1 MVPLGASVPACVSSC
16 LPSYSYDSGPALP
29 PRVRTHVY
37 ARAYVPR
44 TTPSSGAVPS
54 LAAGGP
60 PPLLPAP
67 TAPMRSPAPA
77 PRSTSCPVAMG
88 RGSRHP
94 PVVQDTVDHHP
105 LRLDAV
111 AVEALLHLGVER
123 VLVLPFLALAVLIA
137 GAVVKGRRLVHVVL
151 SLVVAI
157 HHRVVEL
164 QLLAHRQRLRGAGGR
179 GSPVS
184 LMQLPQPGSRA
195 GQPHRQPPAPRLP
208 TTARTQC

>member
-1 MVPLGASVPACVSSC
+1 M
-16 LPSYSYDSGPALP
+16 
-29 PRVRTHVY
+29 
-37 ARAYVPR
+37 
-44 TTPSSGAVPS
+44 
-54 LAAGGP
+54 
-60 PPLLPAP
+60 
-67 TAPMRSPAPA
+67 
-77 PRSTSCPVAMG
+77 
-88 RGSRHP
+88 
-94 PVVQDTVDHHP
+94 VQDTVDHHP